1 MDPLRIAVRV
11 AFTFAL
17 VLTLIRASGK
27 RTIKHGNLSSFVVA
41 VVVGDL
47 FDDFFWAEVPASQF
61 LVAVGGVMTL
71 HLLTRTCVTAG
82 GMREWIRVA
91 RGRTG
96 T

>member
-11 AFTFAL
+11 AFTFAM
-17 VLTLIRASGK
+17 VLILIRAGK
-27 RTIKHGNLSSFVVA
+27 RTIKHGNLSSFVIA

-61 LVAVGGVMTL
+61 VVAVGSLMTL
-71 HLLTRTCVTAG
+71 HLLTRTIVTAG
-82 GMREWIRVA
+82 GMRDWIRVA

>member
-1 MDPLRIAVRV
+1 MDPFRIAVRI

-17 VLTLIRASGK
+17 VLILIRASGK
-27 RTIKHGNLSSFVVA
+27 RTIKHGNMSSFVVA
-41 VVVGDL
+41 IAVGDL

-61 LVAVGGVMTL
+61 IVAAGSFMTL
-71 HLLTRTCVTAG
+71 HLLVRTCVTAG

-91 RGRTG
+91 RSRTG